1 MANKN
6 FEDEILDKYG
16 VDYGDILRSSI
27 VTTFSNVNDDDDITS
42 APILRKSE
50 FLKPDNIE
58 KFMHDRKSE
67 FTILSLNV
75 NSINKKIEE
84 LSIFS

>member
-1 MANKN
+1 MASKN

-42 APILRKSE
+42 APILQKSE

-58 KFMHDRKSE
+58 KFMQQEKP
-67 FTILSLNV
+67 FGKIFAKNLS
-75 NSINKKIEE
+75 
-84 LSIFS
+84 